1 MVGLLEREMGPSQFV
16 TDNNA
21 MMLQITLIDE
31 VNIPEY
37 IDILSRAGLLLQVTY
52 NFDYARLIE

>member
-1 MVGLLEREMGPSQFV
+1 MGPSQFV